1 MSEEFWF
8 TRLTLKRDSGTVAPL
23 IAVLAPD
30 DGGEAMSTIHRL
42 MWSVMPEAQQRRW
55 DRAAPER
62 PARAPFLW
70 REVDRARRYYLLGPR
85 PVENSPYF
93 EVETKPFSLAL
104 SPGDCL
110 SFDLRVHATVDRKFG
125 ERAPGYP
132 LRKRIDVAMD
142 ALLAEERGK
151 PDEKANR
158 AGRRAPAA
166 ETAAREWLKVQG
178 PQNGFRLLAM
188 GLAAYRVERVPRGRG
203 NAARLGVFD
212 VTGLLE
218 ITEPDLFGA
227 RVRKGFGRAKAFGC
241 GLMLLRRAP

>member
-70 REVDRARRYYLLGPR
+70 REAHEARRYYLLGPR

-93 EVETKPFSLAL
+93 KIETKPFSLAL
-104 SPGDCL
+104 SPGDRL
-110 SFDLRVHATVDRKFG
+110 SFDLRVHATVDREIWGKSAWIP
-125 ERAPGYP
+125 AP
-132 LRKRIDVAMD
+132 
-142 ALLAEERGK
+142 
-151 PDEKANR
+151 
-158 AGRRAPAA
+158 
-166 ETAAREWLKVQG
+166 Q
-178 PQNGFRLLAM
+178 
-188 GLAAYRVERVPRGRG
+188 AYR
-203 NAARLGVFD
+203 
-212 VTGLLE
+212 
-218 ITEPDLFGA
+218 
-227 RVRKGFGRAKAFGC
+227 
-241 GLMLLRRAP
+241 RRDRRPAH